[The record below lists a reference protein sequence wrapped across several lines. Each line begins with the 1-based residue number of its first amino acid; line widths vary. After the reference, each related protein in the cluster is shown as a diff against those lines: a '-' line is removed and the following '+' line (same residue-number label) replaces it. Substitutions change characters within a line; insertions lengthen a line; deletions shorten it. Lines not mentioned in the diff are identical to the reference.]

1 MKNLVVKIPALA
13 TAILLIVSTTVVAS
27 NSNFEE
33 SSPVT
38 SFTELAQNEENSSY
52 KVASSSGNESSIAS
66 IAINAGFDQLVG
78 ALQYVDEKLD
88 AGLVNLFLNGTDKF
102 TVFAP
107 TNEAFEALLK
117 ALDVSG
123 IRDLDAEL
131 VLNVLKYHVV
141 SGSQLASAV
150 VPQSGSREVSTLL
163 GKSFKIDSSAQITDL
178 AGTKTS
184 IATADISASNGVI
197 HVINGVLLPLE

>member
-1 MKNLVVKIPALA
+1 MKNLVIKIPALA

-52 KVASSSGNESSIAS
+52 KVASRSGNESSIAS

-117 ALDVSG
+117 ALDVSS

>member
-1 MKNLVVKIPALA
+1 MKNLVFKIPTLA

-27 NSNFEE
+27 NSKVEE
-33 SSPVT
+33 SSANT
-38 SFTELAQNEENSSY
+38 SFTELAQNEENSLSN
-52 KVASSSGNESSIAS
+52 KASSSGNESSIAS
-66 IAINAGFDQLVG
+66 IAISAGFDQLVG

-117 ALDVSG
+117 VLNVSS

-178 AGTKTS
+178 AGSKTS
-184 IATADISASNGVI
+184 VVTADISASNGVI